1 MITFEDKHTIV
12 TRTAT
17 IESKYFSTN
26 EKHFHMITIS
36 EKDWL
41 ELADAVEHICTRAQE
56 ESHDGMTDERNRSH
70 KHVDTYTYNRIF
82 ISYSHASE
90 YLDEE
95 DYDGIYININVE
107 SITSLYDDGEIVMPV
122 ENAYDLV
129 ERIRESIS

>member
-1 MITFEDKHTIV
+1 MP
-12 TRTAT
+12 
-17 IESKYFSTN
+17 
-26 EKHFHMITIS
+26 
-36 EKDWL
+36 
-41 ELADAVEHICTRAQE
+41 
-56 ESHDGMTDERNRSH
+56 DERNRSH

-95 DYDGIYININVE
+95 NYDGIYININVE